1 VEHKAS
7 LLWLLPLLWSIR
19 HLFGLAM
26 HLEIKLISQTNTI
39 EVRTV
44 SLVRA
49 AGPGIFSNQSLGLDK
64 TAKSNDGE
72 SEDKLVID
80 MCCLIVYSASQ
91 LSGQV
96 RIVTSIGHD

>member
-1 VEHKAS
+1 
-7 LLWLLPLLWSIR
+7 
-19 HLFGLAM
+19 M
-26 HLEIKLISQTNTI
+26 HLEIKLITQTNTI

-49 AGPGIFSNQSLGLDK
+49 AGPDVFSTRSLGLDK

-80 MCCLIVYSASQ
+80 LHPDTLVD
-91 LSGQV
+91 GF
-96 RIVTSIGHD
+96 